1 MYVVERESY
10 SLVGCSMLD
19 LFIFKHVCK
28 DGLYSVRFAPHIKA
42 TSRHIPL
49 TSESCHSLQCHRSWP
64 LGEIGR
70 MYSRSFSIQ
79 HFRAFQARKISRFE
93 LFFLCPAVLESCRA
107 WAPRICV
114 PKDPS
119 LESTRARVIRLV
131 LPFSRRWNGLSR
143 KLVQL
148 HADWAESLRYLGVVF
163 TTQVSFSRGSK
174 PLWAMARAS

>member
-1 MYVVERESY
+1 
-10 SLVGCSMLD
+10 
-19 LFIFKHVCK
+19 
-28 DGLYSVRFAPHIKA
+28 
-42 TSRHIPL
+42 
-49 TSESCHSLQCHRSWP
+49 
-64 LGEIGR
+64 

-93 LFFLCPAVLESCRA
+93 LFFLSAVLESCRA
-107 WAPRICV
+107 WTPIICV

-119 LESTRARVIRLV
+119 LELTRARVIRLV

-174 PLWAMARAS
+174 PLWAMVRAT